1 MAKLK
6 ITVETLF
13 LGILLLVGNAC
24 IITIIWILLT
34 LD

>member
-6 ITVETLF
+6 ITAGTLF
-13 LGILLLVGNAC
+13 LGALLLVGNAC
-24 IITIIWILLT
+24 IIIIIWILLT

>member
-1 MAKLK
+1 
-6 ITVETLF
+6 
-13 LGILLLVGNAC
+13 LLVGNAC